1 MRNRKIKIP
10 QYLVRGKHRDFHVLV
25 FPRLKHAWAYYCGDN
40 FLYDYAVDTD
50 IVGCKWL
57 RYAMAALIAA
67 PDKIVYFPI
76 RTPGGFHGYYPI
88 NYDAIYV
95 RPELQFRQSE
105 WIRLRQQLTPSHRIQ
120 QYVLRYEPDKLCD
133 YISGFRDDP
142 RRYFRAKRRLNQET
156 DIFRGDTV
164 FFTLLKETCYLCHQD
179 LLDVAHPNDLKF
191 GIPYSGFDLHTLGWF
206 MSDCSICAMASK
218 NSIP

>member
-25 FPRLKHAWAYYCGDN
+25 FPRLKHAWAYYCGDD

-76 RTPGGFHGYYPI
+76 RTPGGFHLRSSRT
-88 NYDAIYV
+88 AISAE
-95 RPELQFRQSE
+95 RMDQAPPAANPF
-105 WIRLRQQLTPSHRIQ
+105 PS
-120 QYVLRYEPDKLCD
+120 D
-133 YISGFRDDP
+133 S
-142 RRYFRAKRRLNQET
+142 T
-156 DIFRGDTV
+156 
-164 FFTLLKETCYLCHQD
+164 
-179 LLDVAHPNDLKF
+179 
-191 GIPYSGFDLHTLGWF
+191 
-206 MSDCSICAMASK
+206 ICLAL
-218 NSIP
+218 